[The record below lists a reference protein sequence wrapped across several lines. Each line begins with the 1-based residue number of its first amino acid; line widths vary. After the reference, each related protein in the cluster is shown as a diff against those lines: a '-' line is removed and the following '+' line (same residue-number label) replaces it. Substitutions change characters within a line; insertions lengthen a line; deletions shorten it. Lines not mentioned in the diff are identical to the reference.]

1 MPRISGLIPTVRIT
15 SVESEAPMKN
25 IVSVRHLRATPEI
38 TVPND
43 GTLSR
48 TKVFRRI
55 AMTKYRINHGILILR
70 SLFLKI
76 NDVTSASATD
86 MFPGFALITGPTAAI
101 ALPPQIAVPE
111 LIRYDVS
118 LSTIRSFLP
127 ISIPIASVP
136 ITEIMVKE
144 HSFTT

>member
-25 IVSVRHLRATPEI
+25 IVSVRHLRAIPEI

-76 NDVTSASATD
+76 NDVTSASGIIHSA
-86 MFPGFALITGPTAAI
+86 
-101 ALPPQIAVPE
+101 
-111 LIRYDVS
+111 RVS
-118 LSTIRSFLP
+118 LIVVATLR
-127 ISIPIASVP
+127 ASSP
-136 ITEIMVKE
+136 YAAPAPTTELV
-144 HSFTT
+144 S